1 MRLAA
6 KGFHATVF
14 LATLAA
20 APPFA
25 RAADGQGLSELAHR
39 LDVAWVLVAAALVLM
54 MQVGFLLLEAGMVRS
69 RNSINVAQKNVL
81 DFVFGV
87 VVFAAVGFMFAFG
100 SSGFLPVGLDG
111 DLFFLSKLD
120 SWQAT
125 FFVFQVMF
133 CGTAATIVSGAVAE
147 RMGLTAYVIGTVALS
162 AVIYPVFA
170 HWAWG
175 GALGP
180 NQGAWLANLG
190 FVDFAGSSVVHATG
204 GWISLAACLVIGP
217 RIGRFD
223 EYGRPVRIAGHNPV
237 LSMAGG
243 MLLFFGWI
251 GFNGG
256 STLAVSPNVGQI
268 ILNTVLAGAVGTCA
282 GYVIGYWQDRVV
294 LPEKTLCGM
303 LGGLVA
309 VTAGCHLLDGASAAL
324 IGLVGAAVSLWGN
337 HLLETRFRVDDAVGA
352 VGVHAFAGV
361 AGTLGL
367 ALLAPAELLP
377 AGGKLA
383 QLQVQALGV
392 VVNFLWCFG
401 LGFVFFYGLNRIMKI
416 RVSPE
421 AEDVGLNVAEHASRM
436 GVGHVEEAISG
447 LLNGTV
453 DLSKRLPVVSGDEAE
468 KLTGLFNRLMD
479 TIEDEE
485 RQKSQLQA
493 MSRDMEEAERV
504 TALAN
509 ATFEAIVIHK
519 DGLILDCNRQLERLA
534 GLPAEK
540 IIGSRFSDYLTE
552 ESREKVF
559 SVMDDDRVSGYEIE
573 ICLPDGRR
581 VPVEARGRDIMFRG
595 EKVRVGCLVDL
606 TERKEAESRIR
617 HLAQHDPLTG
627 LPNRGLF
634 NERLA
639 RATGPMEGHRSTALI
654 LIDLDHFKDINDIHG
669 HLAGDAVIREA
680 ARRLLGLI
688 GRQDAAARLGGDEF
702 AIILNNVVFENQL
715 EDFCRRIV
723 AVFAEPF
730 DIGFG
735 EKVSGSVS
743 VGGALCPLHATD
755 PEDLFACAD
764 VALYQSKNS
773 GRNTWHVFRPGMNAE
788 VERRREI
795 EGELKLALDR
805 HEFELYLQPR
815 IDPATG
821 MVSSHEALIR
831 WHNPT
836 RGFVNPGD
844 FIPVAE
850 ASGTIIPI
858 GEWVFREACRLLS
871 TELPGQ
877 RVSVN
882 VSPVQ
887 FRHPGFLE
895 ALGEIV
901 HRSGVHPD
909 QIELEIT
916 ESVLIDDDRRAQ
928 QILKSLKRMGFGV
941 ALDDFG
947 TGYSSLSYLSRYP
960 FDTIKLDRRFVANLG
975 VVNSAEVIVRS
986 IIDLGRGLGMK
997 VVAEGV
1003 ESIDEAVFLATNGCN
1018 ELQGFLF
1025 GRPQPLSQV
1034 QRWCDPL
1041 LMSEMRHRLLHTDA
1055 DRVALANLARRAE
1068 VDNPTLSS
1076 AVSA

>member
-1 MRLAA
+1 MRLARL
-6 KGFHATVF
+6 GFVAAVILTV
-14 LATLAA
+14 LAGVVPRAQ
-20 APPFA
+20 
-25 RAADGQGLSELAHR
+25 AADSEALGQLAHR
-39 LDVAWVLVAAALVLM
+39 LDVAWVLVAAALVMM

-87 VVFAAVGFMFAFG
+87 VAFAAVGFMFAFG
-100 SSGFLPVGLDG
+100 ASGVLPVGLDG
-111 DLFFLSKLD
+111 NFFLLSDLD
-120 SWQAT
+120 PWQGT

-147 RMGLTAYVIGTVALS
+147 RMGLLAYVVGTVALS
-162 AVIYPVFA
+162 AFIYPVYA

-180 NQGAWLANLG
+180 NSGAFLANLG

-217 RIGRFD
+217 RKGRFD
-223 EYGRPVRIAGHNPV
+223 ENGRPVRIAGHNPV

-256 STLAVSPNVGQI
+256 STLAVTPEVGHI

-282 GYVIGYWQDRVV
+282 GYIIGYWQDRVV

-309 VTAGCHLLDGASAAL
+309 VTAGCHVVNGAGAAL
-324 IGLVGAAVSLWGN
+324 MGLVGAAAALYGN
-337 HLLETRFRVDDAVGA
+337 HLLETRFRVDDAVGS

-383 QLQVQALGV
+383 QLQVQAIGV
-392 VVNFLWCFG
+392 GINFLWCFG
-401 LGFVFFYGLNRIMKI
+401 LGFAFFWLLNRVMRV
-416 RVSPE
+416 RVSAE
-421 AEDVGLNVAEHASRM
+421 AEDIGLNVSEHASRM
-436 GVGHVEEAISG
+436 GVGHVEEAITG

-453 DLSKRLPVVSGDEAE
+453 DLSQRLPVVFGDEAE

-479 TIEDEE
+479 NIEDEE
-485 RQKSQLQA
+485 RQKRRLQE
-493 MSRDMEEAERV
+493 MSRDIEEAERV

-509 ATFEAIVIHK
+509 ATFEAIVIHR
-519 DGLILDCNRQLERLA
+519 DGVILDCNKQLERLT
-534 GLPAEK
+534 GLTSEQ
-540 IIGSRFSDYLTE
+540 IIGTRLSDYLSE
-552 ESREKVF
+552 ASQAKVF
-559 SVMDDDRVSGYEIE
+559 SALDDERSTGYEIE
-573 ICLPDGRR
+573 LCLPDGRR
-581 VPVEARGRDIMFRG
+581 VPVEARGHDIVLRG

-606 TERKEAESRIR
+606 TERKEAERRIR

-634 NERLA
+634 NEHLA
-639 RATGPMEGHRSTALI
+639 RTTETANDRRSAALI
-654 LIDLDHFKDINDIHG
+654 LVDLDHFKGINDIHG
-669 HLAGDAVIREA
+669 HPAGDAVIRET
-680 ARRLLGLI
+680 ARRLSGLI
-688 GRQDAAARLGGDEF
+688 GRQDVAARLGGDEF
-702 AIILNNVVFENQL
+702 AVILHNVVFENQL

-723 AVFAEPF
+723 AEFAAPF

-735 EKVSGSVS
+735 ERVSGSVS

-773 GRNTWHVFRPGMNAE
+773 GRNTWHAFRPGMNAE
-788 VERRREI
+788 IERRREL
-795 EGELKLALDR
+795 EAELKMALGR
-805 HEFELYLQPR
+805 NEFELYLQPR
-815 IDPATG
+815 VDAATG
-821 MVSSHEALIR
+821 TVTSHEALLR
-831 WHNPT
+831 WKNPA
-836 RGFVNPGD
+836 RGFVSPAE

-850 ASGTIIPI
+850 ASGKIVEI
-858 GEWVFREACRLLS
+858 GEWVLREACRLLKE
-871 TELPGQ
+871 ELPGHHI
-877 RVSVN
+877 SVN

-887 FRHPGFLE
+887 FRHPAFME
-895 ALGEIV
+895 TLGDIV
-901 HRSGVHPD
+901 RRSGVEPER
-909 QIELEIT
+909 IELEIT

-928 QILKSLKRMGFGV
+928 QILLRLKRMGFGI

-975 VVNSAEVIVRS
+975 LVESAEVIVRS

-1003 ESIDEAVFLATNGCN
+1003 ETIDEAVFLTANGCN

-1025 GRPQPLSQV
+1025 GRPQPLAQV

-1041 LMSEMRHRLLHTDA
+1041 LMSDMRRRLLQPDA
-1055 DRVALANLARRAE
+1055 DRTALGNLAARGEEQGA
-1068 VDNPTLSS
+1068 TLHT